1 MHDPTQAYS
10 TLGAYSGATP
20 FGVPYGPLQ
29 TLGINPLIAHQWA
42 QAMGI
47 SPALSGYQHPGLTG
61 GWQNPFGQSQNP
73 FGQNPFGQS
82 QNPFGQN
89 PFGQNPL
96 SQLTQGIQNPLLY
109 AGLQNPQLQHALLQ
123 NPMLQNP
130 MLQNPLLQNPL
141 LQHSLMNPIQAQ
153 LQAHAQQLA
162 LQAYAAQAGGA
173 SPYGAGSLYGQT
185 ISPFTQQGLPSVPGI
200 SPLAPQTWVGQG
212 SGIGYGQGQSIQHP
226 LAQLVG
232 RGFQGPWAGF

>member
-20 FGVPYGPLQ
+20 FGVPYGALQ
-29 TLGINPLIAHQWA
+29 TPGINPFIAHQWA

-47 SPALSGYQHPGLTG
+47 SPAFSGYQHPGQVGLTG
-61 GWQNPFGQSQNP
+61 GWQNPFGQNP
-73 FGQNPFGQS
+73 FG

-109 AGLQNPQLQHALLQ
+109 AGLQNPQLQQALLQ
-123 NPMLQNP
+123 NPMLHP
-130 MLQNPLLQNPL
+130 LLQNQLLQNPL

-173 SPYGAGSLYGQT
+173 SPYGVGSLYGQT